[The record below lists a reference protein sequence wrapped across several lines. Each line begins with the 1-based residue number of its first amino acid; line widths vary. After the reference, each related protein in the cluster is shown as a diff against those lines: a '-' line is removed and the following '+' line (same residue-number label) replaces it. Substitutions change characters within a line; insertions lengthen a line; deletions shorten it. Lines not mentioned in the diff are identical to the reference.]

1 MIPDI
6 DRSIADDS
14 HVEALLAFDE
24 ALVAGADPSAFDGP
38 SSPLHAVHEC
48 QRLLEAVWPRSV
60 PTSPDLPRRF
70 GRFSIVRE
78 VGRGGFGVVFLAVDP
93 DLRRQ
98 VALKVPRPEVMVAAS
113 IRRRFLREAEAAS
126 RLDHPHIVP
135 VYEVGEEG
143 PICYIASAYC
153 EGPTL
158 AEWRRGRTTPVP
170 WIEAA
175 RLVAVL
181 AAAVA
186 HAHERGIL
194 HRDLKPGNILL
205 QPREASDP
213 ANEADCEDL
222 ASYVPR
228 ICDFGLAKLLD
239 EVSQETCSGLAIGSP
254 PYMAPEQAA
263 GRTREQGPA
272 TDVYALGVILY
283 ELLTGR
289 PPLRGETDLE
299 TLRLISDQD
308 PPSPRA
314 LRPGLPRDLETIC
327 LKCLEK
333 RPDRRYAG
341 ASELAEDLG
350 GSSTDARSEPGRCT
364 ALGARRQVGEATA
377 RPCGAGGRGRDGRAR
392 RPRRPRVGPGARA
405 AVSRALARPLERSRR
420 SEAEARDQRRPGRPA
435 SDGRTS

>member
-1 MIPDI
+1 MIRETDP
-6 DRSIADDS
+6 SIADDS
-14 HVEALLAFDE
+14 QVEALLAFDD
-24 ALVAGADPSAFDGP
+24 ALAAGADPSTSDWPA
-38 SSPLHAVHEC
+38 SPLDAVHEC

-60 PTSPDLPRRF
+60 PDVDRSPGAVRTIHDRPRGGPRRLR
-70 GRFSIVRE
+70 GRLPGGGSGLAAAGRAQGAAARGH
-78 VGRGGFGVVFLAVDP
+78 GRGVDP
-93 DLRRQ
+93 AAVPPRGGSRLPPRPPAHRAGVRGGGRRADLLHRLGLLRR
-98 VALKVPRPEVMVAAS
+98 ADAGRVAAPADDPGS
-113 IRRRFLREAEAAS
+113 
-126 RLDHPHIVP
+126 LD
-135 VYEVGEEG
+135 
-143 PICYIASAYC
+143 
-153 EGPTL
+153 
-158 AEWRRGRTTPVP
+158 
-170 WIEAA
+170 EAA

-186 HAHERGIL
+186 HAHQRGIL

-205 QPREASDP
+205 QPREEPPLGSDGK
-213 ANEADCEDL
+213 AATDL

-299 TLRLISDQD
+299 TLRLVADQD

-314 LRPGLPRDLETIC
+314 LRPACRATSETIC

-333 RPDRRYAG
+333 RPERRYAG
-341 ASELAEDLG
+341 AAELAADLG
-350 GSSTDARSEPGRCT
+350 RFLEGRPIR
-364 ALGARRQVGEATA
+364 ARRSSAWETRLEVGPAPA
-377 RPCGAGGRGRDGRAR
+377 GPRGAGRRGRDGRAR
-392 RPRRPRVGPGARA
+392 RPRRPGVGPAPGA
-405 AVSRALARPLERSRR
+405 
-420 SEAEARDQRRPGRPA
+420 PA
-435 SDGRTS
+435 